1 MPVTRLSAGQTI
13 IPRHSTHCK
22 RVVRPC
28 IVSFNRRSRR
38 SRRRR
43 VRALFFYDQGPV
55 ETFQVPSRK
64 RKRVPVVASEK
75 FSLLDSI

>member
-28 IVSFNRRSRR
+28 IVSFNRR
-38 SRRRR
+38 RRRR
-43 VRALFFYDQGPV
+43 VRALFYAIKDQWKLFKCAFA
-55 ETFQVPSRK
+55 EEKTSSARKILSSRFQLK
-64 RKRVPVVASEK
+64 
-75 FSLLDSI
+75 

>member
-38 SRRRR
+38 SRRSR

-75 FSLLDSI
+75 FSLLGSI